1 VVAAGMVLIAVTTLL
16 LHTAFA
22 TAWSNH
28 CDPGNVRF
36 NLMQNDPISNFQAGG
51 LVMRWENPG
60 PDNSWLC
67 TGATL
72 SYSYIGGN
80 GDTVLAEANAAMQ
93 AAGWTET
100 KLTSV
105 PSDGWSFW
113 DKRRTACPSP
123 ASCTKTSRGS
133 RSTCKWTRFI
143 WGTQVG
149 NRNPASMGNT
159 GPRRR
164 FRHVSLNGP

>member
-1 VVAAGMVLIAVTTLL
+1 MGARNRLVVAAGMVLIAVTTLL

-22 TAWSNH
+22 TTWSNH

-36 NLMQNDPISNFQAGG
+36 NLMANDPMSNFSASG
-51 LVMRWENPG
+51 LVVRWENPG

-80 GDTVLAEANAAMQ
+80 ADTVLAEANAAMQ
-93 AAGWTET
+93 SAGWQGST
-100 KLTSV
+100 LTT

-113 DKRRTACPSP
+113 DKTADGVHLSGLVHKDLAWVEVDLQADPLHLGDS
-123 ASCTKTSRGS
+123 G
-133 RSTCKWTRFI
+133 W
-143 WGTQVG
+143 
-149 NRNPASMGNT
+149 
-159 GPRRR
+159 
-164 FRHVSLNGP
+164 

>member
-1 VVAAGMVLIAVTTLL
+1 MGARNRLVVAAGMVLIAVTTLL

-22 TAWSNH
+22 TTWSNH

-36 NLMQNDPISNFQAGG
+36 NLMANDPMSNFSASG
-51 LVMRWENPG
+51 LVVRWENPG

-80 GDTVLAEANAAMQ
+80 ADTVLAEANAAMQ
-93 AAGWTET
+93 SAGWQGST
-100 KLTSV
+100 LTTT

-113 DKRRTACPSP
+113 DKTADGVHLSGLVHKDLAWVEVDLQADPLHLGDS
-123 ASCTKTSRGS
+123 G
-133 RSTCKWTRFI
+133 W
-143 WGTQVG
+143 
-149 NRNPASMGNT
+149 
-159 GPRRR
+159 
-164 FRHVSLNGP
+164 